1 MSLKH
6 VGVLLGKELVRG
18 PRNFVFIMAL
28 VLPVVVTLLIT
39 LLFGTVFSGKA
50 RLGLADEG
58 RSEIIPLAQAL
69 ESLTVKTYESE
80 DMLREA
86 VAIGAVDIGIA
97 LPETFDRR
105 IGSGRSTT
113 LTVFTWGES
122 TLSDR
127 VVAATAL
134 GTLIREISG
143 QESPVELVT
152 VVLGDGETLSWE
164 ERLLPFIVLLT
175 IVLGGTMVPAA
186 SLVEEKQKRTLR
198 ALTITPVSLG
208 DVLLAK
214 GLLGVVLGVFMGVLT
229 LVLNRAFGQS
239 PGLLVLVLA
248 LGGILSA
255 TLGVL
260 LGAFIK
266 DINTLFTV
274 IKAGGLLLYAPAI
287 VYLFPQI
294 PEWVGRIFPTYYM
307 IQPVVEITQKGAAWQ
322 DIVPELTILVL
333 LILLML
339 GMITAVVRRAS
350 QFEGTLNMA

>member
-1 MSLKH
+1 MSLRRI
-6 VGVLLGKELVRG
+6 GVLLGKELIRG
-18 PRNFVFIMAL
+18 PRSFVFIMAL
-28 VLPVVVTLLIT
+28 VVPVVLTLLIT

-58 RSEIIPLAQAL
+58 RSEIVPLAQAL

-80 DMLREA
+80 DVLREA
-86 VAIGAVDIGIA
+86 VAIGAVDIGVA
-97 LPETFDRR
+97 LPDTFDRR

-113 LTVFTWGES
+113 LTIYTWGES

-152 VVLGDGETLSWE
+152 VVLGDGESLSWE
-164 ERLLPFIVLLT
+164 ERLLPFIVLMT
-175 IVLGGTMVPAA
+175 VILGGTMVPAT

-198 ALTITPVSLG
+198 ALTITPASLG
-208 DVLLAK
+208 DVLLSK
-214 GLLGVVLGVFMGVLT
+214 GLLGVVLGVVMGVLT

-248 LGGILSA
+248 LGAMLSA

-266 DINTLFTV
+266 DVNTLFTV

-287 VYLFPQI
+287 VYMFPEI

-307 IQPVVEITQKGAAWQ
+307 IHPVVEITQKGAGWQ
-322 DIVPELTILVL
+322 DVAPELTILLL
-333 LILLML
+333 LILIML
-339 GMITAVVRRAS
+339 GLITAVVHRAS
-350 QFEGTLNMA
+350 HFEGTLNLA